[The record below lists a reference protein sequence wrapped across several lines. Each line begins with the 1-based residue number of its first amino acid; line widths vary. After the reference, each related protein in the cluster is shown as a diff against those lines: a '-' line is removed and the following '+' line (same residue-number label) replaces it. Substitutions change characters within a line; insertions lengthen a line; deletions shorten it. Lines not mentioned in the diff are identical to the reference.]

1 MPTAQPTGVAL
12 AVGAMAIIQLG
23 IALSEPLLH
32 ELGPSGVVT
41 LRLIVAAAVLW
52 LLTRPALRG
61 RARADHWTAIA
72 LGAFAGA
79 QTLAFFAA
87 IDRIPL
93 GVTVAIEFLGPLSV
107 GLTGSRRRLDALWVA
122 AAAAGVALLTLGP
135 GGRGLDVLGLALA
148 GVSAVGWA
156 GYIVLTKRVGARW
169 SGLDGLAVALAVAA
183 GLTLG
188 PGVATAGTELID
200 PAVLA
205 TGAGL
210 ALLVP
215 LAPFA
220 LEMLALRRLPAAVF
234 GIVMSLEPAIAAL
247 LGYALLGQRLGLA
260 AVAAIAL
267 ILIASAG
274 ATLSSSR
281 RGTSSAMAS
290 RRPPAT
296 RPRRG
301 DAAPARA

>member
-1 MPTAQPTGVAL
+1 
-12 AVGAMAIIQLG
+12 MATIQLG

-32 ELGPSGVVT
+32 ELGPAGVVT
-41 LRLIVAAAVLW
+41 LRLLVAAAVLW
-52 LLTRPALRG
+52 PLTRPALRG
-61 RARADHWTAIA
+61 R
-72 LGAFAGA
+72 GAGGPVDG
-79 QTLAFFAA
+79 
-87 IDRIPL
+87 DRPRRL
-93 GVTVAIEFLGPLSV
+93 RRPPRRSPSSPRS
-107 GLTGSRRRLDALWVA
+107 TGSRSASRWRSSSSAPCPSASPGTRRRLDTLWVA

-135 GGRGLDVLGLALA
+135 GGSGLDPLGLALA

-169 SGLDGLAVALAVAA
+169 SGLEGLAVALAVAA

-205 TGAGL
+205 AGAGL
-210 ALLVP
+210 ALLAP

-234 GIVMSLEPAIAAL
+234 GVVMSLEPAIGAL
-247 LGYALLGQRLGLA
+247 LGFALLGQRLGP
-260 AVAAIAL
+260 AAIAAIGL
-267 ILIASAG
+267 ILVASAG

-281 RGTSSAMAS
+281 RGTSAAPAN
-290 RRPPAT
+290 RRPRAR
-296 RPRRG
+296 RPRRAG
-301 DAAPARA
+301 AAPARA

>member
-12 AVGAMAIIQLG
+12 AVGAMATIQLG

-32 ELGPSGVVT
+32 ELGPAGVVT
-41 LRLIVAAAVLW
+41 LRLFVAAAVLW
-52 LLTRPALRG
+52 PLTRPALRG
-61 RARADHWTAIA
+61 RVRADLWAAIA
-72 LGAFAGA
+72 LGVCAAA

-87 IDRIPL
+87 MDRIPL
-93 GVTVAIEFLGPLSV
+93 GVAVAIEFLGPLSV
-107 GLTGSRRRLDALWVA
+107 GLAGSRRRLDALWVA

-135 GGRGLDVLGLALA
+135 GGSGLDAVGLALA
-148 GVSAVGWA
+148 GVAAVCWA

-169 SGLDGLAVALAVAA
+169 SGLEGLAVALAVAA

-188 PGVATAGTELID
+188 PGVATAGAVLVD

-205 TGAGL
+205 AGAGL

-234 GIVMSLEPAIAAL
+234 GIVMSLEPALAAL
-247 LGYALLGQRLGLA
+247 LGFALLGQRLGLA
-260 AVAAIAL
+260 AVAAIGL
-267 ILIASAG
+267 ILVASAG

-281 RGTSSAMAS
+281 PGTSSAPAS
-290 RRPPAT
+290 RRPGA
-296 RPRRG
+296 RRARRAG
-301 DAAPARA
+301 AAPARA

>member
-1 MPTAQPTGVAL
+1 MPSAQPTGVAL
-12 AVGAMAIIQLG
+12 AVGAMATIQLG

-32 ELGPSGVVT
+32 ELGPPGVVT
-41 LRLIVAAAVLW
+41 LRLLVAAALLW
-52 LLTRPALRG
+52 PLTRPALRG
-61 RARADHWTAIA
+61 RDRADLWAASA
-72 LGAFAGA
+72 LGVCAGA

-87 IDRIPL
+87 MDRIPL
-93 GVTVAIEFLGPLSV
+93 GVAVAIEFLGPLSV
-107 GLTGSRRRLDALWVA
+107 GLAGSRRRLDALWVA
-122 AAAAGVALLTLGP
+122 TAAAGVALLTLGP
-135 GGRGLDVLGLALA
+135 GGSDALGLALA
-148 GVSAVGWA
+148 GVAAVCWA

-169 SGLDGLAVALAVAA
+169 SGLEGLAVALAVAA

-205 TGAGL
+205 AGAGL

-234 GIVMSLEPAIAAL
+234 GIVMSLEPAFAAM
-247 LGYALLGQRLGLA
+247 LGFALLGQRLGLA

-267 ILIASAG
+267 ILVASAG

-281 RGTSSAMAS
+281 RGTSSAAAT
-290 RRPPAT
+290 RRPLATPA
-296 RPRRG
+296 RRAG
-301 DAAPARA
+301 AAPARA